1 MSIGRYIIYISALVL
16 VLGCS
21 PEKTS
26 FEFVALPDTQSYM
39 EAYPEIYKSQMQ
51 WIAENK
57 QRFSFVLHQGDI
69 TQNNSPKEWEL
80 AKQGFDIINN
90 KVPFSF
96 SLGNHDMGSGPG
108 LFADTRNTQMANSY
122 FELDNLKSSNNV
134 IASFP
139 KGTVDNLCSIFDIA
153 GYKWLVFSLEFGPR
167 NKTIDWVKEMIE
179 KHPEAKIIINTHAY
193 LYEDS
198 TWQDGDDWWQPQAY
212 GIGKDTG
219 AQAVNNGKQLWDKL
233 VKKYPNM
240 MMVFSGHVLKSGVG
254 TLVSKGEHGNSVY
267 QMLANYQKG
276 VEGSK
281 NGGNGFLRIVK
292 VDVLNNT
299 ISISTYS
306 PWLDAY
312 KEDSA
317 HDFSFDNVKF

>member
-1 MSIGRYIIYISALVL
+1 
-16 VLGCS
+16 
-21 PEKTS
+21 
-26 FEFVALPDTQSYM
+26 
-39 EAYPEIYKSQMQ
+39 
-51 WIAENK
+51 
-57 QRFSFVLHQGDI
+57 
-69 TQNNSPKEWEL
+69 
-80 AKQGFDIINN
+80 
-90 KVPFSF
+90 
-96 SLGNHDMGSGPG
+96 
-108 LFADTRNTQMANSY
+108 
-122 FELDNLKSSNNV
+122 
-134 IASFP
+134 
-139 KGTVDNLCSIFDIA
+139 
-153 GYKWLVFSLEFGPR
+153 
-167 NKTIDWVKEMIE
+167 
-179 KHPEAKIIINTHAY
+179 IINTHAY

-219 AQAVNNGKQLWDKL
+219 AQCVNNGKQLWDKL

-312 KEDSA
+312 KEDS
-317 HDFSFDNVKF
+317 